1 MNAEENFSILVVDDE
16 ESVRKL
22 IYRILMSKGYSVQ
35 MAGSFDEAMGIL
47 GNRDFDILLTDHMM
61 PGKKGLDLLI
71 ESNKLDPDMVKI
83 LFTGMGGQELYREAI
98 NKGAIFA
105 LIEKPFTNEQL
116 CDIIGRASEFRKK
129 RLKEQKQY
137 KQLREQYHT
146 IFHNTTDVIQCTD
159 TSGNIIYVNPA
170 WHRVLGYSVEELNNI
185 TLFDIILH
193 SGKEKIQNIINKVH
207 SGEMVDAFETV
218 MLSKA
223 GSLVYLEGSATAQ
236 GHDEGVFAVIFI
248 FRDVTERKRAEQ
260 EIKTRLKQEMIIARI
275 AHQLANTE
283 EPIFV
288 YPSILEIVG
297 ELAQVDRTYIYS
309 LDKAEEL
316 FSCIDTWCAT
326 PECLE
331 SQWEQTVPL
340 SDLPWAYDRIG
351 RGKIISFSAIN
362 TLPAPDQIFMK
373 RHSVK
378 SGLIIPI
385 RAGIEIVGILGFETL
400 GSPKCW
406 EENDISVLKAA
417 VDIVANAWTRQMEIN
432 YRKQKEREAEQSRLL
447 VIRADRLAALGT
459 MTAGIIHEITQPL
472 NAINVSTQTILY
484 GLSRGWVLEDTKVK
498 NSLNLIV
505 DQIKRMNDIITNM
518 RAFSRDG
525 LPAARE
531 HANLNVQVQ
540 RVFTMVGEQLK
551 AHGIDFELDLGDIPD
566 IRMNTQQILQVIL
579 NLVTNAR
586 QALDDYDCEEK
597 KITVATSLQDEHV
610 ILTVSDNGPG
620 ISDDIL
626 EKIFDPFFTTKE
638 VGKGTGLGLSI
649 SLGIVNDHNGV
660 LDAMNKNSG
669 GAVFHMHLP
678 FK

>member
-1 MNAEENFSILVVDDE
+1 MNTDENCSILVVDDE

-22 IYRILMSKGYSVQ
+22 IYRILLSKGYTVY
-35 MAGSFDEAMGIL
+35 MASGFDEAMEIL
-47 GNRDFDILLTDHMM
+47 RNRDFDILLTDHMM

-71 ESNKLDPDMVKI
+71 ESNQLHPDMVKI

-116 CDIIGRASEFRKK
+116 CDILGRASEFRNK
-129 RLKEQKQY
+129 RLSEQKQFRE
-137 KQLREQYHT
+137 LREQYRT
-146 IFHNTTDVIQCTD
+146 IFDNTTDLIQCTD
-159 TSGNIIYVNPA
+159 TSGKIIYVNAA
-170 WHRVLGYSVEELNNI
+170 WHKALGYSQEELSEI
-185 TLFDIILH
+185 TLFDIILER
-193 SGKEKIQNIINKVH
+193 GKKEIQNIIEHVQ
-207 SGEMVDAFETV
+207 SGRIAGAFETV
-218 MLSKA
+218 MLSKK
-223 GSLVYLEGSATAQ
+223 GSLIYLEGSATAQ
-236 GHDEGVFAVIFI
+236 PRDEGVFAIIFI

-283 EPIFV
+283 EPVFV

-297 ELAQVDRTYIYS
+297 ELAHVDRTFIYS
-309 LDKAEEL
+309 LDKEKNA
-316 FSCIDTWCAT
+316 FSCIDTWCT
-326 PECLE
+326 SPECLE
-331 SQWEQTVPL
+331 TQWEENVPINI
-340 SDLPWAYDRIG
+340 LPWTYDRIG
-351 RGKIISFSAIN
+351 RGKIISFSAVN
-362 TLPAPDQIFMK
+362 TLPDSDRIFMEK
-373 RHSVK
+373 HGVK

-385 RAGIEIVGILGFETL
+385 RAGIEIVGIIGFENL
-400 GSPKCW
+400 KRSKNW
-406 EENDISVLKAA
+406 EENDISVLNAA

-484 GLSRGWVLEDTKVK
+484 GLSRGWEMDDNKVK
-498 NSLNLIV
+498 NSLSLIV
-505 DQIKRMNDIITNM
+505 DQIKRMNEIITNM

-531 HANLNVQVQ
+531 IANLNVQVQ

-551 AHGIDFELDLGDIPD
+551 AHGIDFEIDLGDIPD
-566 IRMNTQQILQVIL
+566 NNMNTQQILQVIL

-586 QALDDYDCEEK
+586 QALDDYDREEK
-597 KITVATSLQDEHV
+597 KIVVATSLQNEHLV
-610 ILTVSDNGPG
+610 LTVSDNGPG
-620 ISDDIL
+620 IPGDIL
-626 EKIFDPFFTTKE
+626 DKIFDPFFTTKE

-649 SLGIVNDHNGV
+649 STGIVNDHNGV
-660 LDAMNKNSG
+660 LDVMNNDSG
-669 GAVFHMHLP
+669 GATFHMHLP
-678 FK
+678 LT